1 MQIDSHPSHKKQA
14 SQLIH
19 TEQHYRM
26 DQIWYK
32 ITTTPQEIYLKE
44 QFSDKEMYS
53 IEVQHQMYN
62 TSDEDPKYRF
72 VSLGNNVIDLRFKE
86 MFDKT
91 KPLD

>member
-1 MQIDSHPSHKKQA
+1 
-14 SQLIH
+14 
-19 TEQHYRM
+19 M

-91 KPLD
+91 KPLDQQKFICL